1 MDDVL
6 SIDRRHVWHPYTRRS
21 TLDREAVPVVER
33 GEGVWL
39 IDVEGRRYLDAIA
52 SWWSCSLGHSHPEIV
67 AAIREQAGR
76 LQHSILAN
84 MTHPGAIRLSEL
96 LAGLMPD
103 DRRHV
108 HYASDGASAV
118 EIAMKIAIQY
128 FHNVGEPGRTRFAR
142 LEESYHGDTL
152 GTVSVGYLER
162 FHEAFRDVVF
172 PSAALPV
179 PLVGRGEEEV
189 ALERARSLMRERGPS
204 LAALVVE
211 PLCQGAGGIR
221 IYAASYLKALHD
233 LCREAGCLLICDE
246 IAMGFGRT
254 GTMFAFEQAGIDPD
268 IVCLGKAVTGGA
280 LPLSAAVVKDAIY
293 DAFGDEPDDHTFYHG
308 HTFAGNPLA
317 CAAAEAAVGLTV
329 RERLPARAARAEPV
343 LREALE
349 PLRALPNVRD
359 ARALGMIGAVEMQSA
374 DAAAR
379 VRRALLDRGILL
391 RPLGPV
397 VYVMPPL
404 VIDDDTLA
412 RLLREFAGAVRNA

>member
-1 MDDVL
+1 MSEYWQRDL
-6 SIDRRHVWHPYTRRS
+6 RHVWHPYTRRS
-21 TLDREAVPVVER
+21 TLDREAVPVIER
-33 GEGVWL
+33 GEGLWL
-39 IDVEGRRYLDAIA
+39 IDVEDRRYLDAIA

-128 FHNVGEPGRTRFAR
+128 FHNIGEPGRTRFAH

-152 GTVSVGYLER
+152 GTISVGYLDR
-162 FHEAFRDVVF
+162 FHGAFRDVVF
-172 PSAALPV
+172 PSVALPV
-179 PLVGRGEEEV
+179 PMVGRGEEEV
-189 ALERARSLMRERGPS
+189 ALERARALLREHGAS

-221 IYAASYLKALHD
+221 IYEASYLKTLYD

-254 GTMFAFEQAGIDPD
+254 GTMFAFEQADIDPD

-293 DAFGDEPDDHTFYHG
+293 DTFCDEPDDHTFYHG
-308 HTFAGNPLA
+308 HT
-317 CAAAEAAVGLTV
+317 
-329 RERLPARAARAEPV
+329 
-343 LREALE
+343 ALE